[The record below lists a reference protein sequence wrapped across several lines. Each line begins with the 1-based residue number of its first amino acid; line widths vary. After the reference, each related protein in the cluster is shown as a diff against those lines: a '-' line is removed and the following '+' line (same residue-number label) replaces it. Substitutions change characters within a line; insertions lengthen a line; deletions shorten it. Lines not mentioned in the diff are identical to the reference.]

1 MFPKFDDLF
10 KKSFEQWEKQTAE
23 QWNQMLHDP
32 AFLKSAW
39 SAMEIGLQARQQWNK
54 ASEQWLTAWQ
64 LPTRENQERLQH
76 QMNRLQMALDG
87 LTERVDRLLAELD
100 GHDE

>member
-39 SAMEIGLQARQQWNK
+39 SAMSVGLQARQQWNK
-54 ASEQWLTAWQ
+54 ANEQWLTAWQ

-76 QMNRLQMALDG
+76 QLNRLQMAVDG
-87 LTERVDRLLAELD
+87 LNERVDRLLAELD
-100 GHDE
+100 EHDE